1 MSAHPS
7 PRSQDNTQ
15 EDLRISD
22 LKDSLRDALEA
33 DTGSMERVN
42 GKQDYAR
49 DLVSSALSSKSI
61 NPQELRSLVKSV
73 FDESGDKDS
82 TAVTDYQA
90 FFDSICS
97 DLIGEHEDSPSS
109 AIEGTL
115 LEDLA
120 LVRTWTDRHLKMFR
134 LRCAVMGDCFPTEE
148 DAFQGY
154 LDGLGEGISLEFFG
168 ELVDHLGEHAT
179 SLSVETRSN
188 FLKSLVRPGIYIDYD
203 SSQVTIGNVSL
214 DLPGWTESEV
224 KDFLDSVEKF
234 LSEPEPVKDV
244 FEEFS
249 EDLPEEPKNEKLER
263 QKNQAVAFFRRPSV
277 LKAFGLS
284 GASLKKCYDF
294 VDYFHMN
301 RPDDFQKLI
310 TGLDR
315 WSIGM
320 VEKKV
325 IDNKH
330 QYAGFIRSFESQYE
344 GGDSEG
350 AVVNETAQVN
360 DVFSVLTDQ
369 FDGKVIHYDGTLN
382 LDEATQLVQN
392 PKVKAFVRSLVALK
406 SLDSGNYDDLGDVL
420 EVSLLKQIAALPAG
434 MTLLPNSGS
443 LRNVNNLTF
452 EENPDIS
459 GQGDLLLSVGNWATD
474 IDTFDQMEAV
484 LVGRNF
490 ENSEPE
496 QDVQEEQAPKSLIE
510 KGKDSVGLV
519 TTWKNQ
525 ELKDLY
531 LKYVVIEDC
540 FPTGESEFKDYI
552 DSLGD
557 DAKDVLLSLA
567 PQFEALAAKGVD
579 LTKETFAKLYNVLA
593 HYSGSITYGKDSW
606 GFAIKKGMVF
616 LPSLTNKSVDVFL
629 KRIAV
634 LGGVVPGDSSPEA
647 VDETV
652 EMVETA
658 REVARVFFK
667 DLMQELKDDPVMKDM
682 VEKAGGPDVS
692 YEEALD
698 IFLEISLTSNFDQQI
713 LGIALMLKS
722 SDVVAD
728 LDPKALQ
735 VGIDDILLR
744 LKDGKGIGLI
754 PTGDGRNVSLSKES
768 MRRILTKYPPLALSL
783 SVILKKNP
791 KIDLAAAMK
800 ILVESTRAE
809 AGETLPV
816 SSEKPVSTADKPE
829 SPAAAV
835 VRPRISPE
843 RKEQLRLRRE
853 AAKKIALGIPA
864 LLLPIRADLEAAFNA
879 KAASKG
885 KPKTDINWNEIFN
898 SVNIELQKN
907 LNPSETAHLPDSN
920 DLGDLI
926 RDTFLA
932 EQGGGVKAFFEMIGE
947 TLTGKKKVD
956 FLEQEIYKSLHTSTF
971 EQLYESN
978 HSVLIVTY
986 GPRDG
991 EGPKIYARIQD
1002 KKTEKR
1008 VTVPSAKKMATI
1020 KDPQRIEEIKNEIN
1034 RREGLYETMN
1044 LKDPVT
1050 IHDKYKTFV
1059 ESGGQLE
1066 YGEWKG
1072 EAESSFSME
1081 EKILSRFGP
1090 LINMLKI
1097 MMAFMS
1103 GKPEQLEAILKNEGT
1118 KPEFVENNTEQVAI
1132 WQEHGEKIDT
1142 ERKNIAAWEDLL
1154 DDDPKKVLLGKVQAY
1169 VDVSEKT
1176 VHPNEV
1182 EEALVE
1188 KGKELIPVL
1197 KTKDLKIN
1205 LTGKISLDG
1214 FKSLL
1219 KAEVSVSDNK
1229 EVLINGHVLA
1239 EWTDDAL
1246 DLILDKDAD
1255 YDPESEGD
1263 PADAIDAAGLS
1274 PKQVQAKLSVI
1285 GELLVGVKLPG
1296 MDGIMVGDKEYSIA
1310 AAGKVYQ
1317 SASTSGSSSWSEV
1330 DEEAL
1335 TKQVVESL
1343 EPFASDSNIIRMTS
1357 FFQKLGDGG
1366 ASLSK
1371 NGEYIPLNLLQAVS
1385 GLSPTAY
1392 RTLSFDSAWFG
1403 GNAKVNFNDETE
1415 RVNSYSDITRLLGV
1429 SEGRV

>member
-1 MSAHPS
+1 MIYT
-7 PRSQDNTQ
+7 N
-15 EDLRISD
+15 
-22 LKDSLRDALEA
+22 
-33 DTGSMERVN
+33 
-42 GKQDYAR
+42 
-49 DLVSSALSSKSI
+49 
-61 NPQELRSLVKSV
+61 
-73 FDESGDKDS
+73 
-82 TAVTDYQA
+82 
-90 FFDSICS
+90 
-97 DLIGEHEDSPSS
+97 PSS
-109 AIEGTL
+109 AGSDNLSASLEELAAANKQRSETLGEIGPVGKKPIPFMKSNLDKSNEAYAEYREKRDQVQDQVREALDNGTLTETQLRALSRDSFSKVFPVRTPDDARLYAKFFQEEFQPLIDDLENQDSPTDSLDGLEDGEAGVVDVPGESSLEAVYETFEMVETAKASLFVFLKVLNEWGQESTGANSSHDSFFKKAVDTIAEKMDTKELLDLARSLEGTDAELSTEQKAALGIALAKGRLTGENKEFESQEGTL
-115 LEDLA
+115 GRKIEELERALDVDEILGLMRELEGSGEELSIEQKVRLGMA
-120 LVRTWTDRHLKMFR
+120 LVRGR
-134 LRCAVMGDCFPTEE
+134 LENASGEELNDVLAV
-148 DAFQGY
+148 
-154 LDGLGEGISLEFFG
+154 
-168 ELVDHLGEHAT
+168 
-179 SLSVETRSN
+179 
-188 FLKSLVRPGIYIDYD
+188 
-203 SSQVTIGNVSL
+203 
-214 DLPGWTESEV
+214 
-224 KDFLDSVEKF
+224 
-234 LSEPEPVKDV
+234 
-244 FEEFS
+244 
-249 EDLPEEPKNEKLER
+249 
-263 QKNQAVAFFRRPSV
+263 
-277 LKAFGLS
+277 FGLS
-284 GASLKKCYDF
+284 PDMLK
-294 VDYFHMN
+294 
-301 RPDDFQKLI
+301 
-310 TGLDR
+310 
-315 WSIGM
+315 
-320 VEKKV
+320 
-325 IDNKH
+325 
-330 QYAGFIRSFESQYE
+330 
-344 GGDSEG
+344 
-350 AVVNETAQVN
+350 
-360 DVFSVLTDQ
+360 
-369 FDGKVIHYDGTLN
+369 
-382 LDEATQLVQN
+382 N
-392 PKVKAFVRSLVALK
+392 PKASIDQLIVL
-406 SLDSGNYDDLGDVL
+406 LGTQYPHWMDQL
-420 EVSLLKQIAALPAG
+420 VSLLKSSSKDPL
-434 MTLLPNSGS
+434 
-443 LRNVNNLTF
+443 
-452 EENPDIS
+452 
-459 GQGDLLLSVGNWATD
+459 GDVIGGCW
-474 IDTFDQMEAV
+474 
-484 LVGRNF
+484 G
-490 ENSEPE
+490 
-496 QDVQEEQAPKSLIE
+496 E
-510 KGKDSVGLV
+510 KG
-519 TTWKNQ
+519 T
-525 ELKDLY
+525 
-531 LKYVVIEDC
+531 
-540 FPTGESEFKDYI
+540 
-552 DSLGD
+552 
-557 DAKDVLLSLA
+557 
-567 PQFEALAAKGVD
+567 
-579 LTKETFAKLYNVLA
+579 NVL
-593 HYSGSITYGKDSW
+593 GEIFQQFPGI
-606 GFAIKKGMVF
+606 FAPV
-616 LPSLTNKSVDVFL
+616 SVIPAIGDVV
-629 KRIAV
+629 AD
-634 LGGVVPGDSSPEA
+634 VPEVTAEKLEA
-647 VDETV
+647 
-652 EMVETA
+652 A